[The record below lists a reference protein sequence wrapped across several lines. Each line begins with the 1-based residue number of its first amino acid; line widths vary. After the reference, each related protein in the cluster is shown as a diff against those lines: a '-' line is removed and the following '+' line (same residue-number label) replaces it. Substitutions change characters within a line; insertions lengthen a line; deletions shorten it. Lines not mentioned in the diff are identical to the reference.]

1 MKDEFQKL
9 HPSVQKWVYKQG
21 WPDLRE
27 IQKKALDPI
36 LSGDRDVLISASTA
50 AGKTEAFFLP
60 ACSKIADI
68 QNGFGILYISPL
80 KALINDQFRRL
91 ESLGE
96 ELKLSITPW
105 HGDSSQGRKNSVKKN
120 PSGILLITPESLES
134 LLIREASW
142 LKSAFINIK
151 YIAIDEFHAFIG
163 TERGQ
168 HLLSLL
174 NRIDHLLGKYE
185 SPIPRVAL
193 SATLGELETVPL
205 ALRANQKLPCE
216 IITITKSSA
225 TMQVQ
230 VKGYINPSQNNSE
243 NLKNAGTQ
251 ICQDIYKFC
260 RGGSHLV
267 FANSRQRT
275 ESIAASLSELCRQNR
290 VPNEFFPHHGS
301 LAKELRE
308 DLEHRLQKESLPTT
322 AVCTMTLELGIDIGK
337 VNSVIQVTSPHSVA
351 SLRQRMGR
359 SGRRNEP
366 AVLRMLIEEEEL
378 TKDSHIVDMLRL
390 ELIQSLAMIRL
401 LISSKWF
408 EPADTS
414 QFHFSTLLHQILA
427 LIAQWGGVRAD
438 QIYTLLCKSGPFHKV
453 SIDQF
458 KLLLTS
464 MGKNELITQLRSGEL
479 TLGIRGE
486 QIVNHYSFY
495 AVFKTPEEYRI
506 ISGLKTLGTLPVTT
520 VILKDQYIIFAGKRW
535 KVLDVEPE
543 KKVIRVIAAKGGRP
557 PSFGGD
563 GLAVHD
569 IVRKEMF
576 DILKGNDYRITVGE
590 HKVDFI
596 DRTAK
601 LLFDESISVFNDVNL
616 ANQSIIEI
624 GNKVYIFTWLG
635 DKITDTLKVIF
646 IMNNFSVTS
655 LYGIIEI
662 EQIDKASVVSY
673 LRSLLVYGIPKEE
686 ELATYIQD
694 KEIEKFDEYLGED
707 LLNQGYGRRSF
718 DSENTFSFINNL
730 LNLQNEL
737 PPLS

>member
-60 ACSKIADI
+60 ACSKIADT
-68 QNGFGILYISPL
+68 QNGFGILYIYISPL
-80 KALINDQFRRL
+80 KALINDQLRRL

-105 HGDSSQGRKNSVKKN
+105 HGDSSQGRKNSAKKN

-134 LLIREASW
+134 LLIREAGW

-366 AVLRMLIEEEEL
+366 AVLRMLIKEEEL
-378 TKDSHIVDMLRL
+378 SKDSHIVDMLRL

-408 EPADTS
+408 EPVDTS

-458 KLLLTS
+458 KLLL
-464 MGKNELITQLRSGEL
+464 GRVLN
-479 TLGIRGE
+479 
-486 QIVNHYSFY
+486 SFY
-495 AVFKTPEEYRI
+495 
-506 ISGLKTLGTLPVTT
+506 
-520 VILKDQYIIFAGKRW
+520 
-535 KVLDVEPE
+535 
-543 KKVIRVIAAKGGRP
+543 
-557 PSFGGD
+557 
-563 GLAVHD
+563 
-569 IVRKEMF
+569 
-576 DILKGNDYRITVGE
+576 
-590 HKVDFI
+590 
-596 DRTAK
+596 
-601 LLFDESISVFNDVNL
+601 
-616 ANQSIIEI
+616 
-624 GNKVYIFTWLG
+624 
-635 DKITDTLKVIF
+635 
-646 IMNNFSVTS
+646 
-655 LYGIIEI
+655 
-662 EQIDKASVVSY
+662 
-673 LRSLLVYGIPKEE
+673 
-686 ELATYIQD
+686 
-694 KEIEKFDEYLGED
+694 
-707 LLNQGYGRRSF
+707 
-718 DSENTFSFINNL
+718 SE
-730 LNLQNEL
+730 
-737 PPLS
+737 